1 MRAGQ
6 GFFSFYI
13 PGNSTSAFHMR
24 MEASDP
30 GSYIFL
36 GLHQRRIDRRFVGSG
51 KGYFGFVAAG

>member
-1 MRAGQ
+1 
-6 GFFSFYI
+6 
-13 PGNSTSAFHMR
+13 MR